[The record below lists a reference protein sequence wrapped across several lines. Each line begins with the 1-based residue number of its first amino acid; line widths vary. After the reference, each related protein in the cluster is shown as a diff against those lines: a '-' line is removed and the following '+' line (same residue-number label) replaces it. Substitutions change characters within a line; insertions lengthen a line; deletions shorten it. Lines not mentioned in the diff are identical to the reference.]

1 MCTELFLAIIYF
13 STIFT
18 VNFFLF
24 KLLRTYTKRI
34 MYLLK
39 IQNIFKQKNI
49 KSIETF
55 ALLYLYLQKDRKNKN
70 LLSLLNIYGRES
82 DVLTIG
88 NIYSFLSKNFSN
100 QSSKNEISNFY
111 FELLENQYLSKEI
124 N

>member
-13 STIFT
+13 STIFI

-55 ALLYLYLQKDRKNKN
+55 VLLYLYLQKDRKNKN

-111 FELLENQYLSKEI
+111 FELLENQYLSKEM

>member
-55 ALLYLYLQKDRKNKN
+55 VLLYLYLQKIEKIK
-70 LLSLLNIYGRES
+70 
-82 DVLTIG
+82 T
-88 NIYSFLSKNFSN
+88 
-100 QSSKNEISNFY
+100 Y
-111 FELLENQYLSKEI
+111 FHC
-124 N
+124 